1 MKGKGKRGEKRKE
14 GGQERGKG
22 GKEQDKV
29 KGEGKKRV
37 TRKVENNEG
46 ELKNGERKK

>member
-1 MKGKGKRGEKRKE
+1 MEGRKG
-14 GGQERGKG
+14 
-22 GKEQDKV
+22 DKV

-46 ELKNGERKK
+46 KMKNGERKK